1 MVNLLSN
8 LNNKAMERDSML
20 KRVIFNK
27 KDKIRPVIKIFA
39 LLIFAILLDQLT
51 GISLGIDQLLDFFKN
66 L

>member
-1 MVNLLSN
+1 
-8 LNNKAMERDSML
+8 MERDSML
-20 KRVIFNK
+20 KRIIFNK